1 MVDLKGREKTLQKA
15 YEMLKLASSLIYG
28 SASGVEPFRVSK
40 ILNMM
45 GKATYDDSQVLAVI
59 LGHRDPKDWNAE
71 LLTHSVKLLEAEL
84 KDNPDAFQTME
95 ESEGTSQ

>member
-40 ILNMM
+40 ILNIM
-45 GKATYDDSQVLAVI
+45 GKATYDDSQVLAII
-59 LGHRDPKDWNAE
+59 LGHRKPEDWDPE
-71 LLTHSVKLLEAEL
+71 LFTHSVKLLQAEL
-84 KDNPDAFQTME
+84 GDNPDAFRIME
-95 ESEGTSQ
+95 ESMQ